1 MRFLSPWDAEPLA
14 GSTKDTMAVALDA
27 MLARVKDVCKRNGL
41 LILSVLSVIVGCLLG
56 FFLRTRRL
64 SPQVSD
70 KTGGGDCIKKGDT
83 DIRWKVYIV
92 SLLSSSIITIFVH

>member
-1 MRFLSPWDAEPLA
+1 MRSLSPWDAEPLA
-14 GSTKDTMAVALDA
+14 ESSKDTMAVGLDA

-64 SPQVSD
+64 SPQVSN
-70 KTGGGDCIKKGDT
+70 KRGKVCNKKE
-83 DIRWKVYIV
+83 I
-92 SLLSSSIITIFVH
+92 LSPVRGCMP